1 MRAYIWSLLASAALT
16 ESSALPSNSQTS
28 KRAVISWDEAY
39 TKATAALAKISLADK
54 VGIVSGNGWQAGN
67 CVGNTKAV
75 GSIGYPSLC
84 LQDGPLGVRYVKG
97 VTAFAAG
104 IHAASTWDTALIRER
119 GAFLG
124 DEAKQLGIHVQLG
137 PVAGPLG
144 KIATGGRN
152 WEGFG
157 VDPYLTGIAMKETIE
172 GMQEAGVQACAKHYI
187 GNEQERNRETMG
199 SNIPDRVL
207 HELYLWPFAD
217 AVKAGVA
224 SVMCSYNKINGSWAC
239 ENDGIINK
247 IMKDELGFPGYMM
260 SDWNAQHTTVG
271 SANAGLDMTMPGS
284 DFDKKNIL
292 WGPALQNAVSGG
304 QVQQS
309 RVDDMVKRILAAW
322 YLVGQDK
329 GYPTATFNSWNIGSK
344 TITGDHKTNVRAMAR
359 DGIVLLKNTGEAL
372 PLKKPKSIAVIGSDA
387 IVAPKG
393 ANACADRGCNDGTL
407 AMGWGSGTA
416 EFPYLIAP
424 LDAIKTQAQKDGT
437 TVTTSTTDTT
447 SQGASA
453 AQNAEVAIVHI
464 NSDAGEGYIT
474 VEGNAGDRTNLDP
487 WHKGNDLVKAVA
499 AVNKKT
505 IVVVHSVGPLIL
517 ESWIDNP
524 SVVAVV
530 WAGLPGQE
538 SGNGLVDIL
547 YGLASPSGKLPYT
560 IAKQASDYGSSVTSG
575 DDSTWDLF
583 IDYRRFDKNNIAPRF
598 EFGFGLSYT
607 NFTYENLAI
616 TGAPKSGPATGTKGP
631 GGPADLFET
640 VSTVTAKITNSG
652 GVAGAEVP
660 QLYIT
665 YPSSAPS
672 TPPKQLR
679 GFNKIKLEAGTSGTA
694 TFKLRRRDLSVW
706 DGGKWTVPTGEY
718 TVSVGAS
725 SRDVRLTGKITGHS
739 TPPILTSSSSAL
751 PLLLATTTTSRTP
764 PFIMFSQFLKPAAG
778 RSASVLG
785 QVTKNRA
792 HARFMATV
800 QSSRQVP
807 APLRKSTPISTERAT
822 FTIKNGPI
830 FSGKS
835 FGAKA
840 NISGEAVFT
849 TSLVGYPESMTDPS
863 YRGQILVFT
872 QPLIGN
878 YGVPSAAR
886 DEHGLLRYFESPN
899 IQASGIVVQDYA
911 LRHSHW
917 TAVESLSEWCARE
930 GVPAISGVDTREV
943 VTYLR
948 EQGSSLARISIG
960 EEYDADEDEAYIDPE
975 AINLVRRV
983 STKAPFH
990 VSSSLGDMH
999 VALIDCGV
1007 KENILRSLV
1016 SRGASV
1022 TCFPFD
1028 YPIHKVAHHFD
1039 GVFISNGPGDPTHCT
1054 STVYNLRKLFEGSHI
1069 PIMGICMGH
1078 QLIAL
1083 AAGAK
1088 TIKLKYGNRAHNI
1101 PALDL
1106 TTGKCHITSQNH
1118 GYAVDPTTL
1127 SSDWREYFTNLNDQS
1142 NEGLIHNSRP
1152 IFSAQFHPE
1161 AKGGPLDSAYLFDKY
1176 VESVKKYKDHQAMF
1190 SDRNNK
1196 PSPLLVDLLAKERVG
1211 VHPAEPDY
1219 EGGHAIGKV
1228 EPEVLIDTQG
1238 SPQPQPIAA
1247 AA

>member
-1 MRAYIWSLLASAALT
+1 MRGYFLPLLATAALT
-16 ESSALPSNSQTS
+16 RASAIPSSEQ
-28 KRAVISWDEAY
+28 KRAVIDWDAAY
-39 TKATAALAKISLADK
+39 TKATAALAKLSQSEKI
-54 VGIVSGNGWQAGN
+54 GIVTGTGWQAGN
-67 CVGNTKAV
+67 CVGNTKAA

-84 LQDGPLGVRYVKG
+84 LQDGPLGIRYING
-97 VTAFAAG
+97 ATAFASG
-104 IHAASTWDTALIRER
+104 IHAASTWDVDLIRER
-119 GAFLG
+119 GSFIGA
-124 DEAKQLGIHVQLG
+124 EAKQLGVHVQLG
-137 PVAGPLG
+137 PSAGPLG
-144 KIATGGRN
+144 KFAAGGRN

-157 VDPYLTGIAMKETIE
+157 PDPYLAGIAMAETIE
-172 GMQEAGVQACAKHYI
+172 GMQESGVQACAKHFI
-187 GNEQERNRETMG
+187 ANEQEKQRESIS
-199 SNIPDRVL
+199 SNVPDRVM
-207 HELYLWPFAD
+207 HELYVWPFAD
-217 AVKAGVA
+217 AVKANAA
-224 SVMCSYNKINGSWAC
+224 SFMCSYNKVNGTWAC
-239 ENDGIINK
+239 ESDGVMNK
-247 IMKDELGFPGYMM
+247 LLKDELGFRGHVL

-271 SANAGLDMTMPGS
+271 SANGGLDMTMPGS
-284 DFDKKNIL
+284 DFNKGNVL
-292 WGPALQNAVSGG
+292 WGPALQSAVQNG
-304 QVQQS
+304 QVKQA
-309 RVDDMVKRILAAW
+309 RLDDMVKRVLAGW
-322 YLVGQDK
+322 YLVGQDQ
-329 GYPTATFNSWNIGSK
+329 GYPQARFNSWSIGRFDV
-344 TITGDHKTNVRAMAR
+344 GGNHKTNVRKMAAQ
-359 DGIVLLKNTGEAL
+359 GIVLLKNENKAL
-372 PLKKPKSIAVIGSDA
+372 PLNKPKTIAVIGTDS
-387 IVAPKG
+387 IVDPKG
-393 ANACADRGCNDGTL
+393 MNGHVDRGGNGGTL
-407 AMGWGSGTA
+407 AMGWGSGTT

-424 LDAIKTQAQKDGT
+424 LEAIRAQAQKDGT
-437 TVTTSTTDTT
+437 TVKTSSNDNPQ
-447 SQGASA
+447 QGASA
-453 AQNAEVAIVHI
+453 AQGADFAIVCI
-464 NSDAGEGYIT
+464 NADSGEGYIE
-474 VEGNAGDRTNLDP
+474 VEGNAGDRKNLDP
-487 WHKGNDLVKAVA
+487 WHNGNDLVKAVA
-499 AVNKKT
+499 AANKNT
-505 IVVVHSVGPLIL
+505 IVVVHSVGPIIL
-517 ESWIDNP
+517 EPYIEDPN
-524 SVVAVV
+524 VVAVV

-538 SGNGLVDIL
+538 SGNGLVDVL
-547 YGLASPSGKLPYT
+547 YGAENPSGKLPYT
-560 IAKQASDYGSSVTSG
+560 IAKKPGDYGTNFASG
-575 DDSTWDLF
+575 TDSNWDLF
-583 IDYRRFDKNNIAPRF
+583 IDYRRFDQQKIEPRY

-607 NFTYENLAI
+607 NFTYSDI
-616 TGAPKSGPATGTKGP
+616 TVTGKPSSGPATGTKGP
-631 GGPADLFET
+631 GGAADLWET
-640 VSTVTAKITNSG
+640 VATVTAKITNSG

-665 YPSSAPS
+665 LPSSAPQS
-672 TPPKQLR
+672 PPKQLR
-679 GFNKIKLEAGTSGTA
+679 GFNKFKLEAGASKTA
-694 TFKLRRRDLSVW
+694 EFKLRRRDLSYW
-706 DGGKWTVPTGEY
+706 DSGRQAWAVPTGDF

-725 SRDVRLTGKITGHS
+725 SRDIRLTGKITMLFQSIKPS
-739 TPPILTSSSSAL
+739 T
-751 PLLLATTTTSRTP
+751 
-764 PFIMFSQFLKPAAG
+764 F
-778 RSASVLG
+778 RSAGAVLG
-785 QVTKNRA
+785 QIAKARSQT
-792 HARFMATV
+792 RFMATV
-800 QSSRQVP
+800 QSTARQVP
-807 APLRKSTPISTERAT
+807 SPKRRATEISTERAT

-878 YGVPSAAR
+878 YGVPSSAR
-886 DEHGLLRYFESPN
+886 DEHGLLRYFESPY
-899 IQASGIVVQDYA
+899 IQCAGIVVQDYA
-911 LRHSHW
+911 MKHSHW

-960 EEYDADEDEAYIDPE
+960 EEYDADEDEAFIDPE

-1054 STVYNLRKLFEGSHI
+1054 ETVYNLRKLMEDSQI

-1088 TIKLKYGNRAHNI
+1088 TLKMKYGNRAHNI

-1118 GYAVDPTTL
+1118 GYAIDPATL
-1127 SSDWREYFTNLNDQS
+1127 PSGWREYFTNLNDQS
-1142 NEGLIHNSRP
+1142 NEGLIHATRP
-1152 IFSAQFHPE
+1152 IFTSQFHPE

-1176 VESVKKYKDHQAMF
+1176 AESVQKYKDQQASF

-1196 PSPLLVDLLAKERVG
+1196 PSPLLVDLLSKERVG
-1211 VHPAEPDY
+1211 VHPDFEFDGFAA
-1219 EGGHAIGKV
+1219 GSIQTQ
-1228 EPEVLIDTQG
+1228 PEVVVGTQG
-1238 SPQPQPIAA
+1238 TPQPQPIAA